1 MRPTPYATVVRDPRV
16 GRLLPGFAAS
26 YLGDGMSAI
35 AVSWLAL
42 QIAPPGH
49 GGLAVA
55 MAVAAYSFPA
65 AIGTFALAAPL
76 RGRPGTQLVTWDS
89 CLRAGSLGAIAATA
103 ALGALTIWSFVALL
117 AVSSFLHAWGSAG
130 TYTMVTELLPEQDHL
145 PANALLGMLAQFGV
159 LLGPALAG
167 TLIAWHGPATV
178 LALDAL
184 SFTTLALSCRL
195 PARPRPAK
203 PSRPEPARPGAAALA
218 KPSQPEPACPGAG
231 GLAKPSRPEPA
242 RPGAAGLAKP
252 SRPEPARPRAAGSA
266 EASRAEPARS
276 GAAGSAEAS
285 RAGFD
290 GLGAGSAEPARI
302 ETGSSGTRGS
312 AEPSP
317 LAGFRLLFADRRLA
331 GLLALTFGCFTL
343 YGPFEVGLPVYIA
356 DYQHAPASH
365 LAWYFTAFGAG
376 AVVGGLAAGYLRS
389 WPLGPTT
396 AGIVFGVG
404 TAFLPLGLGASDLV
418 SVACYALAGLIFAP
432 YGSLTT
438 ALLQRRCEPSS
449 VAQVL
454 AAQRTV
460 MILSGPV
467 GAGLGGLLVTG
478 FGVRPAF
485 LVAAAGTVALGVSA
499 SAAQLPG
506 RRSAAGTH
514 PPR

>member
-1 MRPTPYATVVRDPRV
+1 
-16 GRLLPGFAAS
+16 
-26 YLGDGMSAI
+26 
-35 AVSWLAL
+35 
-42 QIAPPGH
+42 
-49 GGLAVA
+49 
-55 MAVAAYSFPA
+55 
-65 AIGTFALAAPL
+65 
-76 RGRPGTQLVTWDS
+76 
-89 CLRAGSLGAIAATA
+89 
-103 ALGALTIWSFVALL
+103 
-117 AVSSFLHAWGSAG
+117 
-130 TYTMVTELLPEQDHL
+130 MVTELLPEQDHL

-167 TLIAWHGPATV
+167 ALIAWHGPTTV

-184 SFTTLALSCRL
+184 SFTILALSCRL

-218 KPSQPEPACPGAG
+218 KPS
-231 GLAKPSRPEPA
+231 RPEPA

-252 SRPEPARPRAAGSA
+252 SRPEPGG
-266 EASRAEPARS
+266 S
-276 GAAGSAEAS
+276 GAAGSVEAS
-285 RAGFD
+285 RAGF
-290 GLGAGSAEPARI
+290 GGSGAGGSAEPARV
-302 ETGSSGTRGS
+302 ETAALGTRGS

-404 TAFLPLGLGASDLV
+404 AAFLPLGLGASDLV

-438 ALLQRRCEPSS
+438 ALLQRQCEPSS
-449 VAQVL
+449 IAQVL

-499 SAAQLPG
+499 AAAQLPG
-506 RRSAAGTH
+506 RRRAAGTR